1 MELTVRIK
9 KRLHRF
15 TLNADIE
22 TKSSIALLGAS
33 GSGKSMTLKCIAGIE
48 KPDSGVIIL
57 NGRTLY
63 DSEKGIDLP
72 PQKRKIGYLF
82 QNYALFP
89 NMTVRQNIEVAAKE
103 KNNVDKLIS
112 DFYLNSIANKYP
124 DEISGGQQ
132 QRTALARIIASKPEA
147 ILLDEPFSAIDSY
160 LKWKLEMTVS
170 DTIKNFGGLN
180 IMVTHDRNE
189 AYRNCGGIC
198 IINDGR
204 TEKILNTKEFME
216 CPKTVGAARISGC
229 KNIYRFEKTQKENV
243 IFVPSLNIYL
253 KTDEII
259 RENCGY
265 VGLRAHYFRFDG
277 GENEIV
283 CETERIIE
291 DVFSTIIMLK
301 PVNCKLDSELIRI
314 ETDKKK
320 AAELISN
327 KLIKIYI
334 EPKNVLLL
342 E

>member
-124 DEISGGQQ
+124 DAGSLQYH
-132 QRTALARIIASKPEA
+132 PP
-147 ILLDEPFSAIDSY
+147 PF
-160 LKWKLEMTVS
+160 
-170 DTIKNFGGLN
+170 
-180 IMVTHDRNE
+180 
-189 AYRNCGGIC
+189 
-198 IINDGR
+198 
-204 TEKILNTKEFME
+204 
-216 CPKTVGAARISGC
+216 P
-229 KNIYRFEKTQKENV
+229 
-243 IFVPSLNIYL
+243 
-253 KTDEII
+253 
-259 RENCGY
+259 
-265 VGLRAHYFRFDG
+265 
-277 GENEIV
+277 
-283 CETERIIE
+283 
-291 DVFSTIIMLK
+291 
-301 PVNCKLDSELIRI
+301 
-314 ETDKKK
+314 
-320 AAELISN
+320 
-327 KLIKIYI
+327 
-334 EPKNVLLL
+334 
-342 E
+342 

>member
-170 DTIKNFGGLN
+170 DTIKNFGGLS

-216 CPKTVGAARISGC
+216 CPKTVGAARDVYKRQVYIW
-229 KNIYRFEKTQKENV
+229 
-243 IFVPSLNIYL
+243 
-253 KTDEII
+253 
-259 RENCGY
+259 
-265 VGLRAHYFRFDG
+265 LRY
-277 GENEIV
+277 
-283 CETERIIE
+283 
-291 DVFSTIIMLK
+291 
-301 PVNCKLDSELIRI
+301 
-314 ETDKKK
+314 
-320 AAELISN
+320 
-327 KLIKIYI
+327 
-334 EPKNVLLL
+334 
-342 E
+342 